1 MSDIERRGI
10 VGIEVRQDGA
20 RPRLV
25 GYAAMFGVR
34 SLDLGG
40 FVETIKAGAF
50 ARSLKTG
57 TDIRAF
63 VDHDSGLI
71 IGRRSA
77 NTLIIAEDSRGL
89 RVEITPPDTQAGRDV
104 IENVRVGNLDQ
115 MSFGFRVP
123 KDGDTWDL
131 KAAPPVRELQAIDL
145 LEVSVV
151 AMPAYPQTEIAL
163 RAMATARGQGRPTV
177 AELAIAWQRKRE
189 LWATRRP

>member
-1 MSDIERRGI
+1 MSDIERRGV

-40 FVETIKAGAF
+40 FVEMIKAGAF
-50 ARSLKTG
+50 ARSLKAG
-57 TDIRAF
+57 SDIRAF

-123 KDGDTWDL
+123 KDGDAWDF
-131 KAAPPVRELQAIDL
+131 KEQPPVRELLAIDL
-145 LEVSVV
+145 AEVSVV
-151 AMPAYPQTEIAL
+151 AMPAYPQTEVAL
-163 RAMATARGQGRPTV
+163 RAMAMASGQRRT
-177 AELAIAWQRKRE
+177 LAQMAQEWQRKRVA
-189 LWATRRP
+189 WR